1 MASKKLTVVISQAPG
16 RNPTKRQLEEDL
28 AATLLLDPELDV
40 SLVPHLNDLTP
51 DHTGLLY
58 LRSVRGPMVV
68 LAWLFPRAARWI
80 LDRQGVK
87 GQMGVS
93 LLKPADAG
101 DDEATGEAPPNPQ
114 AIGALEVPSRKL
126 YCLDLRDQADAKV
139 YLDEIRRIL
148 KESQVQT
155 VDLDLMSW
163 IGGKPEPAQL
173 QRYLNPFLAP
183 PSPATTPTPNG
194 QSPNTPAANGAA
206 TNGSGV
212 NGLGSLLGLTN
223 GSPAAGAPGAP
234 LSSASSEEALRRRW
248 YPIIDYSRCTNCME
262 CIDFCLFGVY
272 GVDGLD
278 RILVEQQDNCKK
290 GCPACSRVCPENAII
305 FPEHKTPAI
314 AGAEVER
321 DANFKID
328 LSKLFGAPTAIEVAA
343 AERDAELV
351 RDGRDA
357 VGLSVGIPKR
367 RSQSDGPRDQ
377 LDDLM
382 DDLDKLGM

>member
-93 LLKPADAG
+93 LLKPAEAG

-212 NGLGSLLGLTN
+212 NGLGSLLGLAN
-223 GSPAAGAPGAP
+223 GSPAAGAP
-234 LSSASSEEALRRRW
+234 ASSEEALRRRW